1 MRVRVKVCGVTRPE
15 DAAAA
20 VAAGADAIGLN
31 FVAES
36 PRRLT
41 LERARD
47 IAAAIPPFVLRVG
60 IFANADPGEVGRLA
74 QAIGLDA
81 AQLHGE
87 ETPAEAARMPI
98 SWYKAH
104 RVDAGFAPGS
114 IAAYGRPIALLDA
127 AGPARGG
134 TGRTFDWEVAR
145 RAAPVA
151 KIILAG
157 GLTPE
162 NVGAAIAAADPWAVD
177 VNSGIESSPGVKDA
191 ALLARFFAAVAAA
204 RS

>member
-31 FVAES
+31 FVEES

-47 IAAAIPPFVLRVG
+47 VAATIPPFVARVG
-60 IFANADPGEVGRLA
+60 IFANPDPDAVGRLA
-74 QAIGLDA
+74 EALRLDV

-87 ETPAEAARMPI
+87 ETPGEAARVPI
-98 SWYKAH
+98 PWYKAH
-104 RVDAGFAPGS
+104 RVAAGFDPEV
-114 IAAYGRPIALLDA
+114 IAAYGRPVALLDA

-134 TGRTFDWEVAR
+134 TGRTFDWSAAR
-145 RAAPVA
+145 SGARFAR
-151 KIILAG
+151 IILAG

-162 NVGAAIAAADPWAVD
+162 NVGAAIREASPWAVD
-177 VNSGIESSPGVKDA
+177 VNSGVESSPGVKDP
-191 ALLARFFAAVAAA
+191 ALLARFFDAVAAV
-204 RS
+204 RP